1 MAKPHHV
8 MRENRSSMVR
18 RRGTAV
24 APRKKTAPEDSLL
37 SESTLKRIAARA
49 TPLVIGRS
57 RIDSETYIAARDLIL
72 SVAVT
77 GEGTQIPF
85 EDEVLFPLACE
96 LGASFLPGYATLD
109 SGHIKQIGAI
119 ITSIQHYIDD
129 SSVKR
134 PLNILM
140 LASPGAGKSFF
151 IKCLAGKLRGH
162 QVEPITFNMTG
173 LQHYEDLISPL
184 DAARNLKVQDKIPLL
199 FLDEF
204 DTRPENSAILLP
216 LLWDGELN
224 LGQRDLKLGKA
235 VIVLAGS
242 NPSLPD
248 TINYALSMQQDQPAR
263 EGGNQK
269 LIDLLSRINGGV
281 LQIPTFYDP
290 SREIDRRPDKV
301 CITIE
306 RLRQRFGPQLQSVT
320 HSLLRFIAQIEFR
333 YGPRSIA
340 HLIDTIPYR
349 KGMSE
354 LTHEDLHL
362 PLGDSDKLKQS
373 SIAYHL
379 IHKDGAHGV
388 AQVWHKASHLKAV
401 LNVSSGLS
409 DDYVAAGIFSESYIP
424 QFTLLLI
431 RRLAELVAKRRRS
444 K

>member
-1 MAKPHHV
+1 M
-8 MRENRSSMVR
+8 
-18 RRGTAV
+18 
-24 APRKKTAPEDSLL
+24 APRKNRISTGSLL
-37 SESTLKRIAARA
+37 SENALKKIAERA
-49 TPLVIGRS
+49 MPLVVGRS
-57 RIDSETYIAARDLIL
+57 KVEPETYNTARDLIL

-96 LGASFLPGYATLD
+96 LSASFLPGYATLD
-109 SGHIKQIGAI
+109 SEHITQISTI

-129 SSVKR
+129 ASVKR

-151 IKCLAGKLRGH
+151 IKCLAAKLRAH
-162 QVEPITFNMTG
+162 QVEAITFNMTG
-173 LQHYEDLISPL
+173 LQYNDDLIRPL

-224 LGQRDLKLGKA
+224 LGQRDLKLGK
-235 VIVLAGS
+235 VVLVLAGS
-242 NPSLPD
+242 HPTLPD
-248 TINYALSMQQDQPAR
+248 TISYALSMQQEQPTR

-281 LQIPTFYDP
+281 LQIPAFYDP
-290 SREIDRRPDKV
+290 AREIDRRADKI

-306 RLRQRFGPQLQSVT
+306 LLRQRFGPQLQSVT

-354 LTHEDLHL
+354 MTQDDLRL

-379 IHKDGAHGV
+379 ISKDGAHGV
-388 AQVWHKASHLKAV
+388 AQMWQKVSHLKGV
-401 LNVSSGLS
+401 LSVSSGLS
-409 DDYVAAGIFSESYIP
+409 DYDAAGLFSESYIP
-424 QFTLLLI
+424 QFTLLLV
-431 RRLAELVAKRRRS
+431 RRLAEVVAKRRRL